1 MVIFNSYV
9 KLPEGTVCRSS
20 LQSSYRF
27 HLFAPMDLKGDWDP
41 SASQGIRQRCF
52 ILFKQWN
59 QTSNDLVGYQKS
71 ARVVPHPDL
80 DIILSSSWWASIY
93 WQARIIE
100 QMLVAIAGT
109 SFYVLYITHIFSTLY
124 HLVGGIPI
132 PLKNMSSSVGIIIPT
147 YSKYRGNIKNVPNH
161 QPDGEFMKK
170 TWKDP
175 WERSMNDEKG

>member
-71 ARVVPHPDL
+71 ARAVPHPDL
-80 DIILSSSWWASIY
+80 DIILSSS
-93 WQARIIE
+93 
-100 QMLVAIAGT
+100 
-109 SFYVLYITHIFSTLY
+109 
-124 HLVGGIPI
+124 
-132 PLKNMSSSVGIIIPT
+132 
-147 YSKYRGNIKNVPNH
+147 
-161 QPDGEFMKK
+161 
-170 TWKDP
+170 
-175 WERSMNDEKG
+175 

>member
-1 MVIFNSYV
+1 MVIFHSYV

-71 ARVVPHPDL
+71 ARAVPHPDL

-109 SFYVLYITHIFSTLY
+109 SFYVLFWQFCTAYDSVWWLSKRCAAALFK
-124 HLVGGIPI
+124 IPAVS
-132 PLKNMSSSVGIIIPT
+132 NWS
-147 YSKYRGNIKNVPNH
+147 
-161 QPDGEFMKK
+161 F
-170 TWKDP
+170 
-175 WERSMNDEKG
+175 